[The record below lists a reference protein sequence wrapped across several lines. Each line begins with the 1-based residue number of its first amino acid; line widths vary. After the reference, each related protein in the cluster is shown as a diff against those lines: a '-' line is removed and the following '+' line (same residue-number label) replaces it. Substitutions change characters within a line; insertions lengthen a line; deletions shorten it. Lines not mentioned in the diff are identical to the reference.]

1 MKFVNVLKSVAVAT
15 AVVAASAASAAP
27 GDPVTFAG
35 GTGTLAFGVT
45 GVSGLATAGVAV
57 AALPG
62 TTSVITTPSTNG
74 GRPVVTQAVT
84 GFTLAGGDTTANV
97 GDQIATLQLAGSGIK
112 LVSVDEDGNVLGDVA
127 TLTDFYFQV
136 SDKTLYGTVTIDG
149 TSTTQGIY
157 VGTTLTGATT
167 VPEVGTTATN
177 TVTGLKLSGSFAQ
190 AIGAKLG
197 LDQGV
202 IDFVKTLN
210 FGTLTST
217 ATVAAAPAVPEPST
231 YALMGLGLAGA
242 TFVARRRAA
251 K

>member
-62 TTSVITTPSTNG
+62 ATSVITTPSTNG

-84 GFTLAGGDTTANV
+84 GFTLAGGDTTPNV

-112 LVSVDEDGNVLGDVA
+112 LVSVDEEGNVLGDVA

-157 VGTTLTGATT
+157 VGTTLTGSTL
-167 VPEVGTTATN
+167 VPEVGSVTN
-177 TVTGLKLSGSFAQ
+177 TVTGLKLSSSFAQ
-190 AIGAKLG
+190 AVGAKLN

-210 FGTLTST
+210 FGTLTSV

>member
-45 GVSGLATAGVAV
+45 GVSGLATAGVSI

-62 TTSVITTPSTNG
+62 ATSVITTPASNG

-112 LVSVDEDGNVLGDVA
+112 LISVDEEGNVLGDVA

-149 TSTTQGIY
+149 VATTQGIY

-177 TVTGLKLSGSFAQ
+177 TVTGLKLSASFAQ
-190 AIGAKLG
+190 AVGVKLG

-217 ATVAAAPAVPEPST
+217 ATVAPAVPEPST